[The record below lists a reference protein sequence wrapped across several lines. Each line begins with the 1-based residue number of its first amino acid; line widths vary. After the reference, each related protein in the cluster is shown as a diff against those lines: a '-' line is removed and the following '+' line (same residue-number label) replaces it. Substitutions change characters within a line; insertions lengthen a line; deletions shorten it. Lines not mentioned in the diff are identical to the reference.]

1 MTIDTTAARLPVL
14 NWTRP
19 YRRIKEAESLADA
32 IKTLRGDDPR
42 PLLIQ
47 WEGEGELKD
56 APARQKTARAT
67 FSGHDTFLLAPFF
80 QCYQIDREEL
90 GKDHPLRKLFKKGL
104 DVHAVAFS
112 NDGKVVEP
120 ITKLKNK
127 NVLKAMSKVFKHD
140 YGQGATPTVKKLKK
154 YAKSMAKID
163 GEVTKLKGEI
173 AVALEKKKDR
183 VASKLEKEIEGL
195 EADRKELEEQEQ
207 EVYDLELERKEPTP
221 VVAKG

>member
-19 YRRIKEAESLADA
+19 YRRIKEAASLAEA

-80 QCYQIDREEL
+80 QCYQIEIVLSETLALRRHMTLTVRVFDDGL
-90 GKDHPLRKLFKKGL
+90 GFRFTWAEQGVAVPRPSKPHPGWAPRRR
-104 DVHAVAFS
+104 S
-112 NDGKVVEP
+112 P
-120 ITKLKNK
+120 RR
-127 NVLKAMSKVFKHD
+127 
-140 YGQGATPTVKKLKK
+140 GARSCHRLC
-154 YAKSMAKID
+154 
-163 GEVTKLKGEI
+163 G
-173 AVALEKKKDR
+173 
-183 VASKLEKEIEGL
+183 
-195 EADRKELEEQEQ
+195 
-207 EVYDLELERKEPTP
+207 
-221 VVAKG
+221 